1 MFNFNRFFIIIINWM
16 SYEYYWIFMDII
28 NWIFMDYINTQRI
41 LIQVTVVEAVY
52 LDVDAL

>member
-52 LDVDAL
+52 